1 MINRIKKFFSES
13 KQELRQVQWPS
24 RKEAIRLTGVVI
36 SISLILAV
44 FWGAF
49 DLLFSYLLRTLIAL
63 S

>member
-36 SISLILAV
+36 SISLILTV
-44 FWGAF
+44 FLGAF